1 MQQSQQRQA
10 EQGQQG
16 QQGQSGYGFVGDVLN
31 AQYQNYMTSQPQ
43 QQAPATSNNTD
54 WTNDVLKW
62 QF

>member
-1 MQQSQQRQA
+1 MGQQQQAYEQSQQ
-10 EQGQQG
+10 QQ
-16 QQGQSGYGFVGDVLN
+16 QQGYGFVGDVLN

>member
-1 MQQSQQRQA
+1 MGQQQQAYEQSQQ
-10 EQGQQG
+10 QQ
-16 QQGQSGYGFVGDVLN
+16 QQQQGYGFVGDVLN

-43 QQAPATSNNTD
+43 QQAPVTSNNTD